1 VIEWTNPVG
10 RWVERE
16 LLLRDLAM
24 RIGVSFFLASR
35 ALRESLLSTGLL
47 ILAVAVA
54 IGFEV
59 PSAANLQG
67 YRGELLAQ
75 SLDDG
80 FGDVRVRPGR
90 GVVLHD
96 AEALSARLAKVPGV
110 LEATPVLAAP
120 ASVRG
125 HGHDTSVTLFGVDPL
140 ALHHPYRVIAG
151 QTLRESRDEVL
162 LGASIAERS
171 GLTVGD
177 QVELRV
183 LLSTYPRLVLDD
195 GGYGVY
201 TLTVR
206 GLVGFGAS
214 NGAFVSRSFLAG
226 EMGDDDLA
234 SAVLVHVRDHM
245 AAPAIVPAV
254 AAAAPGAQVRAWM
267 DDSRY
272 LHSSVRAVETLAGAS
287 WLMGV
292 LAVGIPVLALLYI
305 STLNRRRQIGLLTAM
320 GFTRV
325 DLFVTFLLQA
335 LILGAAGV
343 AVGGLVAVALV
354 RYLIAH
360 PIFDWQSFVVR
371 PVLTVHDLVRTAV
384 AILGTVLIAG
394 SYPAWRAA
402 RLDPSRIL
410 RGIE

>member
-1 VIEWTNPVG
+1 
-10 RWVERE
+10 
-16 LLLRDLAM
+16 
-24 RIGVSFFLASR
+24 
-35 ALRESLLSTGLL
+35 
-47 ILAVAVA
+47 
-54 IGFEV
+54 
-59 PSAANLQG
+59 
-67 YRGELLAQ
+67 
-75 SLDDG
+75 
-80 FGDVRVRPGR
+80 VRVRPGR
-90 GVVLHD
+90 GVVLHEAD
-96 AEALSARLAKVPGV
+96 ALAAQLGKVSGV
-110 LEATPVLAAP
+110 VEATPVLATP

-125 HGHDTSVTLFGVDPL
+125 HGHVSTLTLFGVEPR
-140 ALHHPYRVIAG
+140 AVHHPYRLIAG
-151 QTLRESRDEVL
+151 QALQEGRDEVL
-162 LGASIAERS
+162 LGASIAERL
-171 GLTVGD
+171 GVTVAD

-183 LLSTYPRLVLDD
+183 LLAAYPRLVLDD

-214 NGAFVSRSFLAG
+214 DGAFVSRSFLAG
-226 EMGDDDLA
+226 EMGDDGLA
-234 SAVLVHVRDHM
+234 SAVLLHVRDHLS
-245 AAPAIVPAV
+245 APAIVPAI
-254 AAAAPGAQVRAWM
+254 AGMAPGTQVRAWM
-267 DDSRY
+267 DDSPY

-343 AVGGLVAVALV
+343 VLGGLVAVGLV
-354 RYLIAH
+354 RYLVAH

-371 PVLTVHDLVRTAV
+371 PVLTAHDMARTAV
-384 AILGTVLIAG
+384 AILGTVLVAG